1 VEVELPVGPGSGIH
15 RRVALPQAPRRAH
28 KVLLGGLRAIGA
40 ALDRAGRDNITGAAS
55 QFAYSAF
62 LATIPFLIVL
72 VSLVGLAGSAG
83 TIRRVLDVFGS
94 GLPDQVNEQL
104 QQALV
109 SATRNSASTALALVL
124 ASVAG
129 LYVTSNAIGAILRA
143 LEDVNGV
150 QHRSWWRSRLVA
162 LGLAALGVVLAVITS
177 FVLVGGPGLI
187 DNLATALSLPDVV
200 RRVSKSLSL
209 WLGLLG
215 ILVFTVILYRLG
227 PNAPRMRTRDV
238 LPGALLAVGMWYG
251 ATRLFRLYVDSYGS
265 YNRIYGSLVAIVVYL
280 IFLWLTGLVLLV
292 GAEVNAALE
301 RRRRRHRWQDGHQ

>member
-1 VEVELPVGPGSGIH
+1 
-15 RRVALPQAPRRAH
+15 
-28 KVLLGGLRAIGA
+28 VLLGGLRAIGA

-72 VSLVGLAGSAG
+72 VSLVGLAGDAG
-83 TIRRVLDVFGS
+83 TIRRVLDVFGA
-94 GLPDQVNEQL
+94 GLPDQVNDQL
-104 QQALV
+104 QQSLV
-109 SATRNSASTALALVL
+109 SATRNSASTALALVI
-124 ASVAG
+124 ASVVG

-150 QHRSWWRSRLVA
+150 EHRSWWRSRLVA
-162 LGLAALGVVLAVITS
+162 LGVVLAVVTS

-187 DNLATALSLPDVV
+187 DSLATALSLPDAV

-209 WLGLLG
+209 WIGLLG
-215 ILVFTVILYRLG
+215 ILVFTVILYRVG
-227 PNAPRMRTRDV
+227 PNAPRMSTRRV
-238 LPGALLAVGMWYG
+238 LPGALLAVGLWYG
-251 ATRLFRLYVDSYGS
+251 ATRLFRLYVDSYSS